1 MIEGIVYYDLWK
13 LLVFLLYGLV
23 LTGVVFVN
31 LLLSFRMHYYYK
43 NNRDPLK
50 AVKYKTKEQQMED
63 LYQEQEMERAYTKP
77 LI

>member
-1 MIEGIVYYDLWK
+1 MQEVIAFDLWK
-13 LLVFLLYGLV
+13 LFIVLSYGLI
-23 LTGVVFVN
+23 LTGIVFVN

-50 AVKYKTKEQQMED
+50 AVKYKTKEQQLEE
-63 LYQEQEMERAYTKP
+63 LYTEQEMERAYTKP

>member
-1 MIEGIVYYDLWK
+1 MQEIIAFDLWK

-50 AVKYKTKEQQMED
+50 AVKYKTKEQQMEE
-63 LYQEQEMERAYTKP
+63 LYTEQEIERAYTKP